1 MLTTQSYLIAML
13 LYWVAAVIGL
23 VLMRRLWF
31 KKPVTRSGG
40 AVLGLIGGL
49 LLTPAFPGPDVA
61 SMAPALIVVV
71 FNAAFG
77 DGLPSATFPA
87 LWLLAGSFLGVVAGS
102 WRAGKQATL

>member
-49 LLTPAFPGPDVA
+49 L
-61 SMAPALIVVV
+61 
-71 FNAAFG
+71 
-77 DGLPSATFPA
+77 
-87 LWLLAGSFLGVVAGS
+87 
-102 WRAGKQATL
+102 